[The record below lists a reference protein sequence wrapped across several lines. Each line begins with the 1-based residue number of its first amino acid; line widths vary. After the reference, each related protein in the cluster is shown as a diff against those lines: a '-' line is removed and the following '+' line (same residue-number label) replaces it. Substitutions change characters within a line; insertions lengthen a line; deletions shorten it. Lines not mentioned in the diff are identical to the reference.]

1 MAEHH
6 FVKTVRRTKKE
17 SNLPETNKV
26 TNKANK
32 VKVLILDLSVDF
44 VRKKEKSELL
54 KEKIQKETDVHLTFR
69 SYKINQRQLQRLSF
83 IHQTASELQQAR
95 SDG

>member
-32 VKVLILDLSVDF
+32 VKVLILNLSVDF
-44 VRKKEKSELL
+44 VRKKRK
-54 KEKIQKETDVHLTFR
+54 KRTFER
-69 SYKINQRQLQRLSF
+69 KNSKR
-83 IHQTASELQQAR
+83 
-95 SDG
+95 DGCSLNV